1 MISSQ
6 NILPLLSKE
15 LIPIV
20 DKIQNKERISNDE
33 VSVLYEQALPPTI
46 GNFSK

>member
-6 NILPLLSKE
+6 KILPLFSKE

-33 VSVLYEQALPPTI
+33 LVLYEQALSI
-46 GNFSK
+46 VGNFS